1 MNRQLFVCISLIIVV
16 IFSLYLALT
25 VTWCVKEVE
34 LGFLIEGPMCG
45 TGPGWCGYKRVRM
58 AVLKDWVWTG
68 PGEVDQHKI

>member
-1 MNRQLFVCISLIIVV
+1 MFLIIVV
-16 IFSLYLALT
+16 SFTLSLALT

-34 LGFLIEGPMCG
+34 MLIEGLMCG

-58 AVLKDWVWTG
+58 AVIKDWVWTG